1 MEVNTVLVI
10 PDEFRARDR
19 EVAELALGAERVVF
33 EKPEKA
39 GEHMRPFIKGHLD
52 GKPIGRVMVDSRAS
66 INIMPLVVF
75 KRLGHKDDD
84 LKKTNKSKMIF
95 RRTI

>member
-39 GEHMRPFIKGHLD
+39 GEHMRPFIKGHL
-52 GKPIGRVMVDSRAS
+52 
-66 INIMPLVVF
+66 
-75 KRLGHKDDD
+75 
-84 LKKTNKSKMIF
+84 
-95 RRTI
+95 